1 MNKSAGIVIL
11 YILLGMFQTATALE
25 RTRLGLVKEGEFS
38 FLTGLEYQEG
48 DYGTPEST
56 SLLRIPLSITYRKTN
71 FSLFASMPFLF
82 ASSDGDIIT
91 SNKTSMPKMTE
102 VPTSSGK
109 GQQTAAGIGD
119 IVLSGSYY
127 FPTDFRN
134 ETSYR
139 LTASLKLGTADA
151 SEGLGTGEDDYSI
164 EGGAAKTIDE
174 YILSGTLGYE
184 FNGDS
189 PIFNYND
196 VLYGTVGL
204 TKQLAMNRQM
214 GSLLYFSQA
223 LTDVSDEPLELSIFY
238 SQPVAKTRDIYL
250 YLSKVLSNGS
260 PDFSVGGTIQFYY

>member
-11 YILLGMFQTATALE
+11 FLVVGMFQTASALE

-38 FLTGLEYQEG
+38 LLTGLEYQEG
-48 DYGTPEST
+48 DYGAPEST

-71 FSLFASMPFLF
+71 FSLFASMPLLF

-91 SNKTSMPKMTE
+91 SNKTSRPKMTE
-102 VPTSSGK
+102 VPSSSGK
-109 GQQTAAGIGD
+109 GQQTASGIGD
-119 IVLSGSYY
+119 LVLSGSYF

-196 VLYGTVGL
+196 VFYGTVGL
-204 TKQLAMNRQM
+204 TKQLAMNKQI

-223 LTDVSDEPLELSIFY
+223 LTDDSEEPLELSIFY
-238 SQPVAKTRDIYL
+238 SQPVAKTRSVYF
-250 YLSKVLSNGS
+250 YLSKGLSNGS
-260 PDFSVGGTIQFYY
+260 PDFSLGGTIQFYY